1 MTGKTVESMLD
12 YDRNSIRL
20 VDLGPNCCIIMSEL
34 NLKKANEVNESYF
47 LFNAVTRQESFI

>member
-20 VDLGPNCCIIMSEL
+20 VDFVPNCCIIMSEL
-34 NLKKANEVNESYF
+34 NLKKAIEANESYF
-47 LFNAVTRQESFI
+47 LFNAVKRQESFI